1 MKKFLCVILLST
13 IAVFVIGPFVTGKSH
28 EEFFVDVVTKI
39 QSFPYKKFF
48 ANAVTKVK
56 STFTDIKDKQ
66 ENTTVTLS
74 SSPGEQEEESKETKS
89 SSHSN
94 NTGSIHYGETQSSI
108 FNNTQGEQPTKKESA
123 NNDDKLNSRKIV
135 PIYSNGS
142 PDMQQFT
149 SSYNNSLDEG
159 KKRNDLMLKR
169 NNAILAFNKMREDFC
184 SRFDSTWQQVS
195 SRNAYKVEWNKSWN
209 IGKATSLWANA
220 DNRISSN
227 FYQNISNCDDPDELL
242 DEMKNEFIV
251 ALNNIT
257 AQW

>member
-1 MKKFLCVILLST
+1 MKKFFYVILLST
-13 IAVFVIGPFVTGKSH
+13 VAVFVIGPFVTGKSH
-28 EEFFVDVVTKI
+28 EEFFVNVVTKI
-39 QSFPYKKFF
+39 QSFPYKEFF

-56 STFTDIKDKQ
+56 STFTDIKEKQ
-66 ENTTVTLS
+66 ENTTVTLT

-94 NTGSIHYGETQSSI
+94 NTGSIHYGGTQSSI

-123 NNDDKLNSRKIV
+123 NNI
-135 PIYSNGS
+135 
-142 PDMQQFT
+142 
-149 SSYNNSLDEG
+149 DEG

-169 NNAILAFNKMREDFC
+169 NNAILAFSKMRENFY
-184 SRFDSTWQQVS
+184 SRFDSKWQQVS
-195 SRNAYKVEWNKSWN
+195 SRNAYDVEWNKSWN

-242 DEMKNEFIV
+242 DEMENEFIA